1 MAAKLLVK
9 RFGIKDVCYRIM
21 MLNVFFCYSN

>member
-9 RFGIKDVCYRIM
+9 RFGIKDVSENM
-21 MLNVFFCYSN
+21 NMFVFKKKMS

>member
-9 RFGIKDVCYRIM
+9 RFGIKDVSENM
-21 MLNVFFCYSN
+21 NMFVLKKKMS